1 MNEVFNR
8 PLLGSLALLALLAS
22 EEVTAQAMDHSTMN
36 HGSMNHAAPA
46 KAPMNHADM
55 AGASIDHSGMN
66 HSGMDH
72 GAMGQ
77 TQAPVSPRT
86 PLRPITDADRR
97 AAFPPLPGHQVHDQ
111 KTNWAVIVEQ
121 LEYQNFESSS
131 ALNWNA
137 NAWIGGDI
145 DRLWLRTEGERE
157 QGVTHKAELQALW
170 GHAISPWW
178 ELMGGVR
185 QDFKPASGQTWA
197 AFGIQGM
204 PLYGLELEATAYV
217 GERQQTALRLESSYA
232 ILLTNRWILEP
243 SLEANLFGRNDA
255 SRDQGSGLA
264 DSEIGLRLRYEI
276 TRGFAPYLG
285 VSFNRSY
292 GNAAEQIRDDDG
304 DIGQTRLVA
313 GVRLRF

>member
-1 MNEVFNR
+1 MNDVLNR
-8 PLLGSLALLALLAS
+8 SLLGSLALLALLAS
-22 EEVTAQAMDHSTMN
+22 EDVRAQGMDHGAMNHGAMN
-36 HGSMNHAAPA
+36 HGSMNHGSTSPP
-46 KAPMNHADM
+46 PMD
-55 AGASIDHSGMN
+55 

-72 GAMGQ
+72 GAMGHG
-77 TQAPVSPRT
+77 QALDTPRT

-111 KTNWAVIVEQ
+111 QINWAVIVEQ

-178 ELMGGVR
+178 ELVGGLR
-185 QDFKPASGQTWA
+185 QDFKPASGQIWA

-204 PLYGLELEATAYV
+204 PLYGLELEATAYL

-243 SLEANLFGRNDA
+243 SLEANFYGRNDA

-292 GNAAEQIRDDDG
+292 GNAAEQIRDDHG

>member
-1 MNEVFNR
+1 MNEALNR

-22 EEVTAQAMDHSTMN
+22 EEVRAQGMDHGAMN
-36 HGSMNHAAPA
+36 HGSMNHGA
-46 KAPMNHADM
+46 MNHA
-55 AGASIDHSGMN
+55 SKPQSP
-66 HSGMDH
+66 MDH
-72 GAMGQ
+72 GAMDHSGMAHGQ
-77 TQAPVSPRT
+77 ALDAPRT

-111 KTNWAVIVEQ
+111 QVNWAVIVEQ

-137 NAWIGGDI
+137 TAWIGGDI

-178 ELMGGVR
+178 ELVGGLR
-185 QDFKPASGQTWA
+185 QDFKPATGQTWA

-243 SLEANLFGRNDA
+243 SLEANFYGRNDA

-292 GNAAEQIRDDDG
+292 GNAAEQIRDDQG

>member
-1 MNEVFNR
+1 MNKPFNR
-8 PLLGSLALLALLAS
+8 PWLGSLAVLALLAS
-22 EEVTAQAMDHSTMN
+22 EDVRAQQMDHAAMNHGAMNHGTMDHGSMSHGTMN
-36 HGSMNHAAPA
+36 HAT
-46 KAPMNHADM
+46 
-55 AGASIDHSGMN
+55 
-66 HSGMDH
+66 MDH
-72 GAMGQ
+72 GAMDHA
-77 TQAPVSPRT
+77 QAPDTPRT

-97 AAFPPLPGHQVHDQ
+97 AAFPPLPGHTVHDKQ
-111 KTNWAVIVEQ
+111 VNWAVVVEQ
-121 LEYQNFESSS
+121 LEYQNYDSRDV
-131 ALNWNA
+131 LNWNA

-157 QGVTHKAELQALW
+157 NGVTHKAELQALW

-178 ELMGGVR
+178 ELVGGVR
-185 QDFKPASGQTWA
+185 QDFKPASGQAWA

-243 SLEANLFGRNDA
+243 SLEANFYGRNDA

-264 DSEIGLRLRYEI
+264 DSEIGVRLRYEI